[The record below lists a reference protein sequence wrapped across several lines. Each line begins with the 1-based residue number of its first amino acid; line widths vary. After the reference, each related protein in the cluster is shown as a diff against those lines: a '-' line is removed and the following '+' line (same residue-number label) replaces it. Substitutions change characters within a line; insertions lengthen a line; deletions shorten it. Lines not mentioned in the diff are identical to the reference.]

1 MRGLTLYN
9 GAFANQLSR
18 HMSSLAQRDL
28 SVLWH
33 PCTQM
38 KDHEQ
43 FPLIPIVKGEGLYLI
58 DEQGNRYM
66 DAISSWWVNLFGHG
80 RVEIRESIKQQ
91 ADKLEQVIFA
101 GFSHQPAVEL
111 AEKLVAITPKG
122 LDRVFYADCGSAA
135 VEVALKMSLHYWR
148 NLGQPQKCNFIALEN
163 GYHGETVGALSVGDV
178 SLYKETYAP
187 LLFETK
193 MAPSPDC
200 FNREEGESWH
210 DYSLRQF
217 EKMETLIAE
226 HHETTAAVILEPLVQ
241 CAGNMRMYHPVYLS
255 RLREV
260 CDRYNVHLIF
270 DEIAVGFGRT
280 GTLFA
285 CEQANVVPDFMCVS
299 KGITGGFLP
308 LAAVLTGDKIYQAFY
323 DDYETLK
330 GFLHSH
336 SYTGNALAC
345 AAGVA
350 TLNIFQNEPVIENN
364 QKLIAQLSQIAER
377 FKEHPQVGDV
387 RQTGTI
393 LAIEMVKDK
402 KTKTP
407 YPWQERRGMR
417 VYQYALTQGALL
429 RPLANVVYFMPPYI
443 INEQELSRLA
453 DIAWHGINEAT
464 RD

>member
-1 MRGLTLYN
+1 
-9 GAFANQLSR
+9 
-18 HMSSLAQRDL
+18 MSSLSQRDL

-38 KDHEQ
+38 KEHEIY
-43 FPLIPIVKGEGLYLI
+43 PLLPMVKGDGVYLI
-58 DEQGNRYM
+58 DDQGNRYI

-80 RVEIRESIKQQ
+80 RVEIKRAVQQQ
-91 ADKLEQVIFA
+91 AEELEHVIFS
-101 GFSHQPAVEL
+101 GCSNIPAIEL

-135 VEVALKMSLHYWR
+135 VEVSLKMSFQYWKNIGR
-148 NLGQPQKCNFIALEN
+148 PEKQKFIALSN

-178 SLYKETYAP
+178 ALYKETYGP
-187 LLFETK
+187 MLFDTI

-200 FNREEGESWH
+200 FYREQGESWY

-217 EKMETLIAE
+217 EKMRSLVEKH
-226 HHETTAAVILEPLVQ
+226 HHETAAIILEPLIQ
-241 CAGNMRMYHPVYLS
+241 CAGNMRMYHPVYLTK
-255 RLREV
+255 LRDL
-260 CDRYNVHLIF
+260 CDEFNVHLIF

-308 LAAVLTGDKIYQAFY
+308 LAAVLTRESIYEAFY
-323 DDYETLK
+323 DDYSSLK

-350 TLNIFQNEPVIENN
+350 TLNIFEQEPILENN
-364 QKLIAQLSQIAER
+364 KKLINKLSEVAEQ
-377 FKEHPQVGDV
+377 FVDHPFVGDV
-387 RQTGTI
+387 RQTGTV
-393 LAIEMVKDK
+393 LAIEMMKDK
-402 KTKTP
+402 KTKEAFD
-407 YPWQERRGMR
+407 WRERRGIR
-417 VYQYALTQGALL
+417 VYQHALTQGALL
-429 RPLANVVYFMPPYI
+429 RPLANVVYMMPPYVI
-443 INEQELSRLA
+443 TEEEIELLA
-453 DIAWHGINEAT
+453 RVAWDGINKAVK
-464 RD
+464 D